1 MGQLGLEPG
10 WIDKDASGQAL
21 SRRRSLMSQG
31 PFSLSTFRRN
41 KSLLGP
47 GSDNGSQMLV
57 GSRITGEHIQV
68 QVPGHSQGLICWF
81 VKGRPG
87 ICVSSRL
94 PQRFYCEVTP
104 VTVENAAPEE
114 ARVDPFSPHPVG
126 PGWAGTRAGRALREL
141 SSYRGFLYLLF
152 HQAVILQE
160 ELGALCVTPYRQT
173 GRYLGGYYSVLVT
186 L

>member
-1 MGQLGLEPG
+1 MLGQLGLEPG

-68 QVPGHSQGLICWF
+68 QVPGHSQGLIC
-81 VKGRPG
+81 
-87 ICVSSRL
+87 
-94 PQRFYCEVTP
+94 
-104 VTVENAAPEE
+104 
-114 ARVDPFSPHPVG
+114 
-126 PGWAGTRAGRALREL
+126 
-141 SSYRGFLYLLF
+141 
-152 HQAVILQE
+152 
-160 ELGALCVTPYRQT
+160 
-173 GRYLGGYYSVLVT
+173 
-186 L
+186 